1 MNRAIQQLCL
11 PSGLRFR
18 TQKHSVEPSFHSF
31 VLTKE
36 DGRRTYGFSLV
47 FYEECRNRKICA
59 AMQTLQAMFIT
70 ELSSGQNG
78 TPPALVQNPLLLF
91 YNCKLIFLGL
101 LNFWKFYHRYR
112 PRRGQDGHS
121 TRSLP
126 RHFKLSAH
134 SPGAALAYYD
144 STKDKL
150 LVTKS
155 ISLLCQQPYLHA
167 ARTFLTNLYKW
178 DFSSLHY
185 YSNFFILKIFP
196 IIMMIMIINLID
208 YRIID

>member
-1 MNRAIQQLCL
+1 MRCYANSPGNVYHWAKQ
-11 PSGLRFR
+11 R
-18 TQKHSVEPSFHSF
+18 TEWYTTGVSFP
-31 VLTKE
+31 
-36 DGRRTYGFSLV
+36 
-47 FYEECRNRKICA
+47 
-59 AMQTLQAMFIT
+59 
-70 ELSSGQNG
+70 LSRSSWS
-78 TPPALVQNPLLLF
+78 LF
-91 YNCKLIFLGL
+91 YRDKVTRCLCYAMNGFCAFC
-101 LNFWKFYHRYR
+101 R

-178 DFSSLHY
+178 AIEARVVDRDLFYLFYFHNRLLTVLVFCPSDTLT
-185 YSNFFILKIFP
+185 N
-196 IIMMIMIINLID
+196 
-208 YRIID
+208 